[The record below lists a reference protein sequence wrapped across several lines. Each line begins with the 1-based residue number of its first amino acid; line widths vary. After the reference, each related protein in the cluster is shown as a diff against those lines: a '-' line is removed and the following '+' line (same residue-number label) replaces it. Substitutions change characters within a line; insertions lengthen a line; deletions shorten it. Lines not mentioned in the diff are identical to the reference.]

1 MSYEG
6 GGAITGIGVAA
17 ALGGGAVIIA
27 GAGLLLAGKATVL
40 AAKGVMHVGSRLKD
54 AYDEHEKRVAE
65 RLERQAQAIGRLE
78 ELNETLSETEAE
90 IAGNLKQIAENPEAS
105 VAEEYARFRARQLR
119 GRKRALAREQ
129 STAQRLEDELGVAV
143 SRLHAVQ
150 EQRPDAGAITRVSEE
165 IELEIERKEET
176 LKAEVRDI
184 EARLVEYRTVRDR
197 LSKESRQQIIGQA
210 RGILDSLNRDEQLE
224 NRLDELQLTGTLQQC
239 EGFLK
244 QLYEERRRRQEQRQG
259 SQEQTKALGRRIL
272 AARLALEDYRCLA
285 GAEKDEIDAL
295 LSRAD
300 TALDVEN
307 LGEGNSQLSSAE
319 KILEK
324 ARERNIGEWVN
335 QEKAA
340 MQALGEARALMAALQ
355 EDEGMQAIL
364 EAEGMQDEMQEI
376 GRSLDT
382 AEIQLSLGRFNA
394 AALLANERAAALRK
408 LRDAV
413 LEAVNRE
420 RIKALCGIAREAIQA
435 RGFTD
440 IEVVQEENGWR
451 VEGRRDQTPFL
462 VQINEDGEFFFDLG
476 KSGFSSQ
483 QACTEEIDALLSEL
497 QTRGIILDTD
507 VKTPTLEQERDGS
520 AVSSNERQS
529 KKTRSRDR
537 ERSGL
542 RDEE

>member
-529 KKTRSRDR
+529 KKSRSRDR